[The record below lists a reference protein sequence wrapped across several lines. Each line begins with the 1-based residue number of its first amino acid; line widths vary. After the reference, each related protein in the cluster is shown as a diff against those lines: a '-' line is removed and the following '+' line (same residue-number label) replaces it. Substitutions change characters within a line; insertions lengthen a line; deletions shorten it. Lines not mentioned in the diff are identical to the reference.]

1 MKPTIMLLLIGTGLW
16 FFSFQSVSAEVIK
29 NFTADIEVAESGS
42 FVVTETIVYDF
53 EGAEKHGIF
62 RNVKSTHAEAAS
74 AWYKE
79 RYIDLELMSVTRNG
93 LSEPYTIQA
102 YEGLSARIGDAN
114 KTISGEHTY
123 QIIYKVDGALSTYGE
138 VVDLYWNVIGD
149 EWTVPIKQVVANV
162 YATKEVLTE
171 TNYCYV
177 VGTECNIT
185 EFEDGVTFATG
196 LLYPGEEIT
205 IAQALNLKQPPA
217 VLERTVSLWFLLA
230 IFLVWLI
237 GLSIA
242 VYKWKTKFRFNG
254 PIIAQYEPLKD
265 FKPMFTG
272 VLFDNSLDP
281 RDITAGIIYLAEQG
295 FIKIKQTKDKVLL
308 IFETTDY
315 EVTLLRPISE
325 VETDF
330 QKTLL
335 ELLFDTSNIFGTVIK
350 LSKLKNDVSK
360 QRTNY
365 AAVQKLRASVTKD
378 LKDRGYSEGSFLSF
392 PKAMKFLLILAVV
405 FLATLFIPSVGDILS
420 TSIIPF
426 VFIAIFSGIISLFG
440 YSRRTKKS
448 YEALN
453 YLQGFQKFLS
463 VTETERYKFH
473 NAPAKSPEQFMEYL
487 PYAIAFGVEKEW
499 GEVFK
504 DVAISSP
511 GWYSGQEG
519 RANFNAIAFSSSL
532 NAFSGSFASAS
543 SSSSSSSGRGS
554 SGGGS
559 GGGGGGSW

>member
-1 MKPTIMLLLIGTGLW
+1 MLLLISTGLW
-16 FFSFQSVSAEVIK
+16 FFSFQTVSAEVIK

-93 LSEPYTIQA
+93 LSEPYTLQV
-102 YEGLSARIGDAN
+102 YEGLSAQIGDAN

-123 QIIYKVDGALSTYGE
+123 QIVYKVDGALSTYGE
-138 VVDLYWNVIGD
+138 VVDLYWNVTGD
-149 EWTVPIKQVVANV
+149 EWTVLIEQVVANV
-162 YATKEVLTE
+162 YARKEILSE
-171 TNYCYV
+171 AQYCYV
-177 VGTECNIT
+177 VGTACDIT
-185 EFEDGVTFATG
+185 NSLGGVTFSTG
-196 LLYPGEEIT
+196 PLSPGKGLT
-205 IAQALNLKQPPA
+205 IAQALALPQAPA
-217 VLERTVSLWFLLA
+217 VLERTISLWSWLA

-237 GLSIA
+237 WLSRL
-242 VYKWKTKFRFNG
+242 VYKWKTEFRFKG
-254 PIIAQYEPLKD
+254 PVIAQYEPLED

-272 VLFDNSLDP
+272 VLFDNSLDSK
-281 RDITAGIIYLAEQG
+281 DITAGIIYLAEQG

-335 ELLFDTSNIFGTVIK
+335 KLMFDISNTVGMVIK
-350 LSKLKNDVSK
+350 LSKLKTDVGK

-365 AAVQKLRASVTKD
+365 AAVQKLRDSVTKD

-392 PKAMKFLLILAVV
+392 PKAVRFLLILAVV
-405 FLATLFIPSVGDILS
+405 FLATIFIPTVGDILGMS
-420 TSIIPF
+420 VIPF
-426 VFIAIFSGIISLFG
+426 ILLIIFSGIISLFG
-440 YSRRTKKS
+440 LSRRTKKNH
-448 YEALN
+448 EALN
-453 YLQGFQKFLS
+453 YLQGFKKFLS

-473 NAPAKSPEQFMEYL
+473 NPPAKSPEQFMEFL

-504 DVAISSP
+504 GVSISPP

-519 RANFNAIAFSSSL
+519 GANFNAIAFSSSL

-543 SSSSSSSGRGS
+543 SSSSSSGRGS

>member
-1 MKPTIMLLLIGTGLW
+1 MLLLISTGLW
-16 FFSFQSVSAEVIK
+16 FFSYQTVAAEVIK
-29 NFTADIEVAESGS
+29 NFTVDIALAESGS

-53 EGAEKHGIF
+53 EGSEKHGIF
-62 RNVKSTHAEAAS
+62 RNVKSIHSEPAS

-79 RYIDLELMSVTRNG
+79 RYIDLELVSVTRDG
-93 LSEPYTIQA
+93 QSEPYDLQS
-102 YEGLSARIGDAN
+102 YEGLSVRIGDSN
-114 KTISGEHTY
+114 QTISGVHTY
-123 QIIYKVDGALSTYGE
+123 QIIYKVEGALSTFGE
-138 VVDLYWNVIGD
+138 VVDLYWNVTGN
-149 EWTVPIKQVVANV
+149 EWVVPIEQVVANV
-162 YATKEVLTE
+162 YAAKEVLTE

-177 VGTECNIT
+177 VGTECKIT
-185 EFEDGVTFATG
+185 EFEDGVTFTTG

-217 VLERTVSLWFLLA
+217 VLERTVSLWFWLA

-237 GLSIA
+237 GLSVA

-335 ELLFDTSNIFGTVIK
+335 ELLFDTSNILGTVIK
-350 LSKLKNDVSK
+350 LSKLKSDTTK
-360 QRTNY
+360 QRANFT
-365 AAVQKLRASVTKD
+365 AVQNLRTSVTKD
-378 LKDRGYSEGSFLSF
+378 LTDRGYIDGGFLSLS
-392 PKAMKFLLILAVV
+392 KVGGFLLILIVV
-405 FLATLFIPSVGDILS
+405 YLATQFVSPVSDILGK
-420 TSIIPF
+420 SIIPF
-426 VFIAIFSGIISLFG
+426 VFIVIFSGIISLFG
-440 YSRRTKKS
+440 LSRRTEKS
-448 YEALN
+448 YVALN
-453 YLQGFQKFLS
+453 YLQGFREFLS

-504 DVAISSP
+504 DIAISSP

-519 RANFNAIAFSSSL
+519 GANFNAMVFSSSL

-543 SSSSSSSGRGS
+543 SSSSSSGGGS